1 MKFILMLFLWC
12 MSTSQMWSQESSINF
27 NSKSY
32 PSTPIW
38 NFMCDNYVLSGIVS
52 IQIAKTEKGGY
63 LKIGIETNNPSYAI
77 SGNLYVDLK
86 DFSAILCKDKAIRS
100 VEGNQ
105 IVSYY
110 TFTSSEMNRLQK
122 VDIESI
128 RFFIDGKKTTF
139 SSQTGYFTAVN
150 KKKYFHTTYDFTAK
164 NFETALSIRSL
175 FMN

>member
-1 MKFILMLFLWC
+1 MLLG
-12 MSTSQMWSQESSINF
+12 QEMMTLQSR
-27 NSKSY
+27 SY
-32 PSTPIW
+32 PATPIW

-52 IQIAKTEKGGY
+52 IQIAKTEKGGS

-86 DFSAILCKDKAIRS
+86 DFSALICTDKGMHSI
-100 VEGNQ
+100 EGNQ

-110 TFTSSEMNRLQK
+110 TFTLAEMNQLQK

-128 RFFIDGKKTTF
+128 RFFIDGKKTAF

-150 KKKYFHTTYDFTAK
+150 KKKYFHTTYDYTIK
-164 NFETALSIRSL
+164 QFETALSIRSL

>member
-1 MKFILMLFLWC
+1 MKFILMLILGC
-12 MSTSQMWSQESSINF
+12 LSTSTIQSQENSIIF
-27 NSKSY
+27 NSKPY

-38 NFMCDNYVLSGIVS
+38 NFMCDNYVLSGIAS
-52 IQIAKTEKGGY
+52 IQIAKTEKGGC
-63 LKIGIETNNPSYAI
+63 LKIGIESNNPSFTI

-86 DFSAILCKDKAIRS
+86 DFSAIICKDKAIRS

-110 TFTSSEMNRLQK
+110 TLTSGEMNRLQK

-128 RFFIDGKKTTF
+128 RFFINGKKTSF

-150 KKKYFHTTYDFTAK
+150 KKKYFHTTYDYTLK
-164 NFETALSIRSL
+164 QFETALSIRSL
-175 FMN
+175 FKN

>member
-1 MKFILMLFLWC
+1 MKFILMLILGC
-12 MSTSQMWSQESSINF
+12 LSTSTIQSQENSIIF
-27 NSKSY
+27 NSKPY

-38 NFMCDNYVLSGIVS
+38 NFMCDNYVLSGIAS
-52 IQIAKTEKGGY
+52 IQIAKTEKGGC
-63 LKIGIETNNPSYAI
+63 LKIGIESNNSSFTI

-86 DFSAILCKDKAIRS
+86 DFSAIICKDKAIRS

-110 TFTSSEMNRLQK
+110 TLTSGEMNRLQK

-128 RFFIDGKKTTF
+128 RFFINGKKTSF

-150 KKKYFHTTYDFTAK
+150 KKKYFHTTYDYTLK
-164 NFETALSIRSL
+164 QFETALSIRSL
-175 FMN
+175 FKN

>member
-1 MKFILMLFLWC
+1 MKLILMLFLWC
-12 MSTSQMWSQESSINF
+12 ISFPQIWCQESSITF

-38 NFMCDNYVLSGIVS
+38 NFMCDNYILSGITS
-52 IQIAKTEKGGY
+52 IQIAKTENGGW
-63 LKIGIETNNPSYAI
+63 LKIGIESNNPSFTI

-86 DFSAILCKDKAIRS
+86 DFSAIICKDKAYRS

-110 TFTSSEMNRLQK
+110 TFTTAEMNRLQK
-122 VDIESI
+122 IDIESV
-128 RFFIDGKKTTF
+128 RFFINGKKTSF

-150 KKKYFHTTYDFTAK
+150 KKKYFHTTYDYTIK
-164 NFETALSIRSL
+164 EFETASSIRSL